1 MYKYYPKFVKVFQ
14 NQPSRL
20 DLFKNL
26 VDTISFIWIKQ
37 SDWLSLWCPTLGS
50 YLRILS
56 LRSHPRVL
64 SPVFLVRLNYCCRAL
79 HLRCLRGV
87 LATPIVPHRWQGFI
101 QAVLMSVIRHK
112 NFNLAFELWN
122 SIFIYTF
129 PLPVSLFLLLLNY

>member
-1 MYKYYPKFVKVFQ
+1 MHKYYPKFVKAFQ

-20 DLFKNL
+20 DGYK
-26 VDTISFIWIKQ
+26 TISFIWIKQ
-37 SDWLSLWCPTLGS
+37 SDRLSLWCPTLGS
-50 YLRILS
+50 DLSILS
-56 LRSHPRVL
+56 PM
-64 SPVFLVRLNYCCRAL
+64 FLVCLNYCCRAL
-79 HLRCLRGV
+79 HLRCLRGI
-87 LATPIVPHRWQGFI
+87 LATPMVPHRWQGFI